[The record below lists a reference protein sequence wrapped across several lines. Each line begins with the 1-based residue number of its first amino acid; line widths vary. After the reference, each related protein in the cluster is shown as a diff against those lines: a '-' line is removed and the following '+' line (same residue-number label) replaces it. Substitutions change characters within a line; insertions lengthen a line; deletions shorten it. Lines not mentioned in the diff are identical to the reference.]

1 MRKLICVCFC
11 VISLEKEFS
20 FKVQGSYEGT
30 QDIVLGSNLVFSSSS
45 PAKFHYAR
53 YKQPMLDVTLPGK
66 KPPSSSVCYKSAL
79 KNIIMACKILDTI
92 NGNINLHCGQKVTF
106 LTI

>member
-53 YKQPMLDVTLPGK
+53 YKQPTLDVTLPGK
-66 KPPSSSVCYKSAL
+66 KQPPSSVCY
-79 KNIIMACKILDTI
+79 N
-92 NGNINLHCGQKVTF
+92 
-106 LTI
+106 